1 MSPAPT
7 ALVQEQVLALVPLAH
22 FCGSDGVLDHFLLN
36 SPSLWLSPSSKA
48 QAELPNPI
56 TFPGAGRTVT
66 MTPSLRLSAIPGEQ
80 SSGAE
85 LCCCSGA
92 PGNEEI
98 SSKK

>member
-22 FCGSDGVLDHFLLN
+22 ICGSDGVLDHFLLN
-36 SPSLWLSPSSKA
+36 SPSLWLSPSSRA

-66 MTPSLRLSAIPGEQ
+66 MTASPRVSAHPW
-80 SSGAE
+80 GAE
-85 LCCCSGA
+85 Q
-92 PGNEEI
+92 
-98 SSKK
+98 